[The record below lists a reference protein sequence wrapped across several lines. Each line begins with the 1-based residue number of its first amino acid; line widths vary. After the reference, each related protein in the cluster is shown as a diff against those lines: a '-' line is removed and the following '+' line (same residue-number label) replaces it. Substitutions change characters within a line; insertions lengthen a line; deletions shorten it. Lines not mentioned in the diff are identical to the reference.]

1 MTKQELY
8 AENRALKA
16 ELARTVAELQA
27 MRARF
32 DELLAQGARNNER
45 LEELTAA
52 VLRRSRSVLK
62 PPAPAAPKAL
72 DDASKAAYEARP
84 KPPKL
89 PVREPKPKAAR
100 KPTGRKALP
109 AHLPVEEHVFRPDAC
124 AHCGGTLLDLADEV
138 VEEKLHV
145 VEAYHR
151 RRVVR
156 RKTCRCRTCGER
168 TTARSLPA
176 PYERSKVTS
185 AWLAWLIHQKF
196 SMLVPLDRLRRDL
209 ASQGI
214 ELAMSTLVG
223 FIERGADLLEA
234 INGHHWR
241 LLLAGAWMATDGTGL
256 KVLVPTLKAAH
267 NGYLEVYR
275 RDDLVVMQYE
285 PTKDAA
291 PRGQAR
297 ALQGHARPPSQPEL
311 APRPSD
317 VKPPSPVRP
326 EYARPRAE
334 SPRRLRAWLPGLA
347 DRSLSARS
355 WAMVDGSA
363 GALLSSDPA
372 PPVGADRRGR
382 RGRRRGRA
390 RSGDLS
396 RAAECVDLSL
406 EATPQATDGAGV
418 ARPDPR
424 EEGGLEGHVERARDG
439 LRGQSRELLPVGLGD
454 RSEQLLA
461 PDRVHVHAVG
471 L

>member
-16 ELARTVAELQA
+16 ELARTVAELQK
-27 MRARF
+27 MRASF
-32 DELLAQGARNNER
+32 DALLAQGARNNER

-52 VLRRSRSVLK
+52 VLRRSRSAPK
-62 PPAPAAPKAL
+62 PPAPAAPKTL

-84 KPPKL
+84 KAPEL
-89 PVREPKPKAAR
+89 PAREPKPKATPR
-100 KPTGRKALP
+100 PTGRKALP

-156 RKTCRCRTCGER
+156 RKTCRCRACGER

-234 INGHHWR
+234 INGYHWR
-241 LLLAGAWMATDGTGL
+241 MLLAGA
-256 KVLVPTLKAAH
+256 
-267 NGYLEVYR
+267 
-275 RDDLVVMQYE
+275 
-285 PTKDAA
+285 
-291 PRGQAR
+291 
-297 ALQGHARPPSQPEL
+297 
-311 APRPSD
+311 
-317 VKPPSPVRP
+317 
-326 EYARPRAE
+326 
-334 SPRRLRAWLPGLA
+334 
-347 DRSLSARS
+347 
-355 WAMVDGSA
+355 
-363 GALLSSDPA
+363 
-372 PPVGADRRGR
+372 
-382 RGRRRGRA
+382 
-390 RSGDLS
+390 
-396 RAAECVDLSL
+396 
-406 EATPQATDGAGV
+406 
-418 ARPDPR
+418 
-424 EEGGLEGHVERARDG
+424 
-439 LRGQSRELLPVGLGD
+439 
-454 RSEQLLA
+454 
-461 PDRVHVHAVG
+461 
-471 L
+471 